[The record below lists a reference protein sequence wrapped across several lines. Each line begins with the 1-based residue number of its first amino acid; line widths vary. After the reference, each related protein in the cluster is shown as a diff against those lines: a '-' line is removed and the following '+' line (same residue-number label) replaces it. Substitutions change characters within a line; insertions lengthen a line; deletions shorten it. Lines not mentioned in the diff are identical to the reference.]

1 MGHDYSYSQ
10 PDSSDQA
17 AIYSDD
23 TEGRE
28 IAALIRMDEVES
40 TRENDQ
46 AMQYP
51 PQPEVEFGFPKVCYC
66 GGQPL
71 LSSSY
76 NRRYFTC
83 ANVDDGEMHIHKWW
97 DIAVMEEMGE
107 MNKQCQVLS
116 EKVDSLTI
124 ASDYDSHI
132 NTETKQKIVMLEK
145 VVLELRKSRNRFRN
159 GTELIFVIAIVV
171 CLICMVVMSMKL

>member
-17 AIYSDD
+17 DVYSDD
-23 TEGRE
+23 TDDRE
-28 IAALIRMDEVES
+28 IAALIRMDEAES

-76 NRRYFTC
+76 NRRYYTC
-83 ANVDDGEMHIHKWW
+83 GNVDDGEMHIHKWW
-97 DIAVMEEMGE
+97 DVAVMEEMDR
-107 MNKQCQVLS
+107 QCQVLS
-116 EKVDSLTI
+116 EKVDCLTL
-124 ASDYDSHI
+124 AGDYDSHI
-132 NTETKQKIVMLEK
+132 SNETEQKILMLEK
-145 VVLELRKSRNRFRN
+145 AVIELRKTRNKIRN
-159 GTELIFVIAIVV
+159 GPELIIVIAIVV
-171 CLICMVVMSMKL
+171 FLICMLVMSMKL